1 MKNKNNLPSCIPEL
15 RYHLFPGDGS
25 CPHRSM
31 KLNTPHFFIAVA
43 NCGIHKGQR
52 RDLKSKDITLL
63 TKVHVVKAM
72 VFPVVMSDC
81 ESWTIKKAECQRIDA
96 FELWCWR
103 RLLKVFGQQGDQTS
117 QS

>member
-43 NCGIHKGQR
+43 NCGIHKGHR
-52 RDLKSKDITLL
+52 RDLKSKDITLPS
-63 TKVHVVKAM
+63 KVLIVKGM
-72 VFPVVMSDC
+72 VFPVVIYGC
-81 ESWTIKKAECQRIDA
+81 ESWNIKKAKSQRTM
-96 FELWCWR
+96 
-103 RLLKVFGQQGDQTS
+103 LLNCGAGEDS
-117 QS
+117 